1 MISIIKERIWNIIK
15 DKEVSLVMF
24 YDNTGEI
31 LWHRGRKICGSSVI
45 SGNGFFRNLILETLK
60 TRKKLLKKDLM
71 LNLTNGGI
79 SKFHEFIQVTN
90 LMIIPILDRYYLYV
104 DSTSNEYFKEEDLSL
119 FENLGALL
127 GDTIEMI
134 KLKEKDI
141 DGISGDSKV
150 TKNIRGLILKY
161 SIEEEPVLLVGETG
175 SGKNRVAELI
185 HRYSGRKGKFIVV
198 NTPSI
203 PESLFESELFGY
215 LKGAFTGADRNREGL
230 IALAEGGTVFFDEI
244 SEVPLSFQAKLLQFI
259 DTRRYRMLGDLTER
273 KANVRIVSATNR
285 NLMDEINSQHLR
297 EDLYFRLSVLP
308 IEIPSLRDRK
318 EDINS
323 IVAEHLADLR
333 GKKLSND
340 FWEVMY
346 NYEWP
351 GNVREL
357 IHVIK
362 RAGIQLEGPVI
373 GREIEYIIKYCS
385 NGNGF
390 RTNGRIERIWE
401 KMKSGESFSEAVKKP
416 FLDRDLNRDEVKRV
430 ISRGLKESGGKYKNL
445 LPLFNIHSNRK
456 NYKNFMR
463 FLYDN
468 RLQ

>member
-1 MISIIKERIWNIIK
+1 MIGIIKERIWNIIK

-31 LWHRGRKICGSSVI
+31 LWHRGRKIYGRNVNSGS
-45 SGNGFFRNLILETLK
+45 GFFRKIILETLN

-71 LNLTNGGI
+71 LDLTHEGI
-79 SKFHEFIQVTN
+79 SKSPEFIQVTN

-104 DSTSNEYFKEEDLSL
+104 DTTSQGYFKKEDLSL
-119 FENLGALL
+119 FENLGSLL
-127 GDTIEMI
+127 GDIIEMI
-134 KLKEKDI
+134 KLKEGDI
-141 DGISGDSKV
+141 DGISGDSKE
-150 TKNIRGLILKY
+150 TKNIRELVLKY
-161 SIEEEPVLLVGETG
+161 SIEEGPVLLIGETG
-175 SGKNRVAELI
+175 TGKNHIAELI

-215 LKGAFTGADRNREGL
+215 LKGAFTGADRNRKGL

-259 DTRRYRMLGDLTER
+259 DTRRYRMLGDLEER

-285 NLMDEINSQHLR
+285 NLMDEIHSQHLR
-297 EDLYFRLSVLP
+297 EDLYYRLSVLP
-308 IEIPSLRDRK
+308 IEIPPLRDRK

-323 IVAEHLADLR
+323 IVAEYQADFR
-333 GKKLSND
+333 GKQLSED

-346 NYEWP
+346 NYDWP

-373 GREIEYIIKYCS
+373 GSEIGHIIKYS
-385 NGNGF
+385 PKGNGF

-401 KMKSGESFSEAVKKP
+401 KLKSGESFWEAVKKP
-416 FLDRDLNRDEVKRV
+416 FLARDLNREEVKSI
-430 ISRGLKESGGKYKNL
+430 ISKGLKESGGKYKNL
-445 LPLFNIHSNRK
+445 LPLFNIHSNSK

-463 FLYDN
+463 FLYEN